1 MGNSVITMTNITKR
15 FKKAEVVKDF
25 SLDVKK
31 GSITGLIGPN
41 GAGKTTIMKILAGLM
56 FQTSGELS
64 FYGSRDDLDLNRRRM
79 SFMIEAPIV
88 DYNMTA
94 YENLNYVRYVRGYP
108 DKKRID
114 EVLDIVDLKDTG
126 KKKALKFS
134 LGMRQRLGIAMA
146 LLTKPEVLVLD
157 EPVNGLDPEGIV
169 EVRHILQ
176 KLSEDQGVTILI
188 SSHLLSELSELCT
201 DFSIINKGQ
210 LVENLSLEELH
221 DRCRSHIVLRTNNT
235 EKTAA
240 VLEDKLS
247 IGSYKVLQS
256 GDIEIYEQLDAVER
270 ISKTVTDSGCIITKL
285 YESGQSLEDYY
296 LEKVGGSHE

>member
-1 MGNSVITMTNITKR
+1 MDNMIEVKALNLTLQKTQILKNINVCFEKN
-15 FKKAEVVKDF
+15 K
-25 SLDVKK
+25 
-31 GSITGLIGPN
+31 IHGLIGRN
-41 GAGKTTIMKILAGLM
+41 GSGKTMLMKCICGFVRPTSGNVTVDGKIIGKDIDFPESLGLIIETPGFIPYYSGYRNLKLLAGLRKKIDKEKIRE
-56 FQTSGELS
+56 TIRLVG
-64 FYGSRDDLDLNRRRM
+64 LD
-79 SFMIEAPIV
+79 P
-88 DYNMTA
+88 
-94 YENLNYVRYVRGYP
+94 
-108 DKKRID
+108 
-114 EVLDIVDLKDTG
+114 DLKRHVR
-126 KKKALKFS
+126 KYS

-146 LLTKPEVLVLD
+146 LLTKPAVLVLD

-247 IGSYKVLQS
+247 IGSYKVLRS